1 MEPSRQGNK
10 ARRSEAAVF
19 QSPLLFMYLSFSLFF
34 GSNNLK
40 QHLPTT
46 YRSLMDGSMDE
57 SETQSWNMCWS
68 NTKTASWA
76 RVQDPHL
83 HLQFNGWL
91 VEISST
97 PSSMALNRRKWLPAA
112 SHQPA
117 PAPPHT
123 NLTRRTSPS
132 TVTALVQSSPPA
144 SLPSPPCPAPS
155 EFSSPWASNVVMGRM
170 TCTAGKGEMWDG
182 VAWSRRFY
190 RAGLTS
196 GANST
201 WNESHVMCGRGGW
214 RTHGCQSPFDSK
226 DHGKKVEREGD
237 DVPMDAEAHLMRH
250 HKKL

>member
-46 YRSLMDGSMDE
+46 YRS
-57 SETQSWNMCWS
+57 
-68 NTKTASWA
+68 
-76 RVQDPHL
+76 L

-155 EFSSPWASNVVMGRM
+155 EFSSP
-170 TCTAGKGEMWDG
+170 
-182 VAWSRRFY
+182 
-190 RAGLTS
+190 
-196 GANST
+196 
-201 WNESHVMCGRGGW
+201 
-214 RTHGCQSPFDSK
+214 
-226 DHGKKVEREGD
+226 
-237 DVPMDAEAHLMRH
+237 
-250 HKKL
+250 